1 MAKIRMTMDALQ
13 LANTA
18 FAVDMFKKL
27 CEKDKTA
34 NIIFSPLCT
43 STSLALAYKA
53 TKGDTAEQMKQ
64 VLHLQ
69 DVKDVSFGFQTIT
82 SDVSKLSSFFALKM
96 VKRLFV
102 DKSLNPTTDFVNST
116 KRPFPSELEL
126 VEFKEKTEETR
137 EKINKS
143 LSELTDG
150 KMENV
155 LNEDSVS
162 DQTQILLVNAAYFVT
177 NWMKKFPE
185 AEIKECP
192 FKVNKTETKPVQMMN
207 LEATFCLG
215 YVKDL
220 NVAILE
226 LPCLNKHISMLILLP
241 KEIEDET
248 TGLEKLEKALTPETL
263 LQWTNPSMMA
273 NTKVNVFLP
282 KFSVEGDYDLKPL
295 LESLGMTNIFNE
307 SASDFSE
314 MCETKGVVVSK
325 IIHKVSLEVNEQGGD
340 SREVPGYRILQH
352 KDEFKAD
359 HPFIFLFRH
368 NKTRNPKRGNVS
380 MWYDSSP
387 LYLDTLWWPRVLY
400 QTLPASTEEV
410 NMFCSIATT
419 VQAGIRICICETAA
433 TLRPTDARGKNHGD
447 TSCTKY
453 FHSFVLPLSS
463 LFMMDSIS
471 RPVTEF
477 CLDLYKKLNRS
488 AEDTNIVFSPMSIS
502 VALALI
508 HLGAKNNTAAQIEK
522 VLHVRKAA
530 GRMSLGSD
538 HESAAPEAEP
548 EGSLESQPSFSQCN
562 KEGDLNHKVFQ
573 ELLLQLQNLGEN
585 YVLTLANNLF
595 IQQGFELQQ
604 QFLMCSKELYG
615 AMLQTVNFHG
625 AVEAARRKI
634 NAWVE
639 SETQGKIKEL
649 FAPGVI
655 DGHALLVLV
664 NVIYFKAS
672 WEHKFEEEKTVQR
685 DFKLNQN
692 RKKPVQ
698 MMYQKGK
705 FKLGYIEEVGAQ
717 ILELPYAQKSL
728 SMIILLPGDAADGSV
743 SGLEQIESTITH
755 ENLMLWTSS
764 ENMFETTVEV
774 YLPRFKLEGTFNL
787 NEVLQEMGMTDIF
800 TESKVDLS
808 AMTFAKSLVLSNV
821 VHKAYVEVNEEG
833 TVAAAGTGASIVR
846 RSLPLTEVFMA
857 NHPFLFFIRHNPTS
871 TIIFF
876 GKLCSP

>member
-1 MAKIRMTMDALQ
+1 MDALQ

-34 NIIFSPLCT
+34 NVIFAPLCT

-53 TKGDTAEQMKQ
+53 TKGDTADQMKQ

-69 DVKDVSFGFQTIT
+69 DVKDVSFGFQTVT

-155 LNEDSVS
+155 LSEDSVS

-215 YVKDL
+215 YVKEL

-248 TGLEKLEKALTPETL
+248 TGLEQLEKALTPETL

-282 KFSVEGDYDLKPL
+282 KFSVEGNYDLKPL
-295 LESLGMTNIFNE
+295 LESLGMTNVFNE
-307 SASDFSE
+307 SASDFSG
-314 MCETKGVVVSK
+314 MCETKGVILSK
-325 IIHKVSLEVNEQGGD
+325 IIHKVSLEVNEQGSE

-368 NKTRNPKRGNVS
+368 NKTRNVHPVEQWSLGSWAKTLAEEPGRAKLVGAVPEEEGGPALVLDIKFSRCFTMGSVS
-380 MWYDSSP
+380 
-387 LYLDTLWWPRVLY
+387 R
-400 QTLPASTEEV
+400 
-410 NMFCSIATT
+410 SIA
-419 VQAGIRICICETAA
+419 
-433 TLRPTDARGKNHGD
+433 
-447 TSCTKY
+447 
-453 FHSFVLPLSS
+453 
-463 LFMMDSIS
+463 
-471 RPVTEF
+471 EF
-477 CLDLYKKLNRS
+477 CLDLYKKLNRN
-488 AEDTNIVFSPMSIS
+488 AEATNIAFSPTSIS
-502 VALALI
+502 IALAMV

-522 VLHVRKAA
+522 VLHVRKTA
-530 GRMSLGSD
+530 GRTTLRSD
-538 HESAAPEAEP
+538 LETAAPEREL
-548 EGSLESQPSFSQCN
+548 ERRQERRSSLSECN
-562 KEGDLNHKVFQ
+562 KDGDLNHKAFQ
-573 ELLLQLQNLGEN
+573 ALLLQLQSLGES

-595 IQQGFELQQ
+595 VQQEFELKQ
-604 QFLMCSKELYG
+604 QFLMCAKELYG
-615 AMLQTVNFHG
+615 AILQTVDFRG
-625 AVEAARRKI
+625 ALEAATEKI
-634 NAWVE
+634 NRWVE
-639 SETQGKIKEL
+639 SETQGKIKDL

-655 DGHALLVLV
+655 NDDAVLVLV

-672 WEHKFEEEKTVQR
+672 WEHKFDEKKTVQR

-692 RKKPVQ
+692 EKKPVQ
-698 MMYQKGK
+698 MMYQKGMFK
-705 FKLGYIEEVGAQ
+705 FGYIEEIGAQ
-717 ILELPYAQKSL
+717 VLELPYAQKSL
-728 SMIILLPGDAADGSV
+728 SMIILLPGDTANESTH
-743 SGLEQIESTITH
+743 GLEQIESTMTY

-764 ENMFETTVEV
+764 ERMFETRVEV
-774 YLPRFKLEGTFNL
+774 YLPRFKLEGNFNL
-787 NEVLQEMGMTDIF
+787 NEVLQELGMTDIF
-800 TESKVDLS
+800 TESKADLS
-808 AMTFAKSLVLSNV
+808 AMSFSKSLVMSNV
-821 VHKAYVEVNEEG
+821 VHKTYVEVNEEG
-833 TVAAAGTGASIVR
+833 TTASAGTGAVIVG
-846 RSLPLTEVFMA
+846 RSLPLTEVFIA
-857 NHPFLFFIRHNPTS
+857 DHPFLFLIRHNPTNA
-871 TIIFF
+871 ILFF

>member
-1 MAKIRMTMDALQ
+1 MTMDALQ

-34 NIIFSPLCT
+34 NVIFSPLCT

-155 LNEDSVS
+155 LNEGSVS

-248 TGLEKLEKALTPETL
+248 TGLEKLENALTPETL

-282 KFSVEGDYDLKPL
+282 KFNVEGDYDLKPL
-295 LESLGMTNIFNE
+295 LESLGMTNIFKE

-325 IIHKVSLEVNEQGGD
+325 VIHKVSLEVNEQGGD

-368 NKTRNPKRGNVS
+368 NKTRNVILSGR
-380 MWYDSSP
+380 
-387 LYLDTLWWPRVLY
+387 
-400 QTLPASTEEV
+400 
-410 NMFCSIATT
+410 FCSS
-419 VQAGIRICICETAA
+419 
-433 TLRPTDARGKNHGD
+433 H
-447 TSCTKY
+447 
-453 FHSFVLPLSS
+453 
-463 LFMMDSIS
+463 FMMDSMS
-471 RPVTEF
+471 RPITEF
-477 CLDLYKKLNRS
+477 CLDLYKKLNRN

-530 GRMSLGSD
+530 GRISLGSD
-538 HESAAPEAEP
+538 HESAAPEMEP
-548 EGSLESQPSFSQCN
+548 EGSLESQSSSSECN

-573 ELLLQLQNLGEN
+573 ELILQLQNLGEK
-585 YVLTLANNLF
+585 YILTLANNLF
-595 IQQGFELQQ
+595 MQQGFELRQ

-615 AMLQTVNFHG
+615 AVLQTVDFHG

-717 ILELPYAQKSL
+717 ILELPYAQQSL
-728 SMIILLPGDAADGSV
+728 SMIILLPGDVADGSV
-743 SGLEQIESTITH
+743 SGLEQIESTITY
-755 ENLMLWTSS
+755 ENLMMWASS
-764 ENMFETTVEV
+764 EAMFETTVEV

-787 NEVLQEMGMTDIF
+787 NQVLQEMGMTDIF

-833 TVAAAGTGASIVR
+833 TVAAAGTGASIAR

-857 NHPFLFFIRHNPTS
+857 NHPFLFFIRHNPTN
-871 TIIFF
+871 TITFF